1 MNRRSVLFV
10 DDQREILSG
19 LRRMLYPHRQ
29 EWEMFFASGADEAL
43 SLLETQVI
51 DIVIADMKMPRID
64 GAELLEIVRREF
76 PGTARIVLS
85 GETEPNAVLR
95 TVGTV
100 HQYLAKPCSAE
111 SLRSTIER
119 AVFVKELLES
129 HAALQSLIGRI
140 DVLPAIPALYLRV
153 AHELQSEEPS
163 LKRIGELVSQDP
175 GMSAKI
181 LQLVNSAFFG
191 LPREIDDPTR
201 AIMLLGLEVTRALV
215 LSVEIFSQY
224 QITKLGGI
232 AWETLWSHSLA
243 CARLAQHI
251 ARGEWPDDAR
261 VQDRA
266 YITGLLHDVGKLVLA
281 AIAPEGYRHAVKEA
295 AEDSI
300 PLVEAEGRQW
310 GVGHPTVGAFLMG
323 LWGLPIDLVEAILW
337 HHEPQEATSSEH
349 RELILLVH
357 AADVLADECGFPSG
371 NPMGGLDQ
379 VFDDEPAILARFE
392 NWRSMAFDLLGQG
405 VDRQESDEQVIDSP
419 PAPESTPPHSV

>member
-261 VQDRA
+261 VQDR
-266 YITGLLHDVGKLVLA
+266 
-281 AIAPEGYRHAVKEA
+281 
-295 AEDSI
+295 
-300 PLVEAEGRQW
+300 
-310 GVGHPTVGAFLMG
+310 GHPTVGAFLMG